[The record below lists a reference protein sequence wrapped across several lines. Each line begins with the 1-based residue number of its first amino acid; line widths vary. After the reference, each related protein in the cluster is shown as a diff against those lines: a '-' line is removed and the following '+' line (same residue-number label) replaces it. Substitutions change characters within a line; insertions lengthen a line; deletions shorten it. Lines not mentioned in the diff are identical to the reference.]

1 MLIKFDNGVEADF
14 DIYDAE
20 TADYY
25 EDIKSNIIAA
35 SEEVAQLA
43 KTKPGDAMRKMFSVV
58 SEGCDILFG
67 AGMGERICGNRP
79 NMMTALN
86 VFSKIRDSEDKQ
98 VAEMKKLSDAAV
110 KKYQYHPK
118 KK

>member
-1 MLIKFDNGVEADF
+1 MLIKFDNGVEVDF

-25 EDIKSNIIAA
+25 EDIKKNIVMI
-35 SEEVAQLA
+35 SDEIVESTEVN
-43 KTKPGDAMRKMFSVV
+43 PGDAVRKMFSVIF
-58 SEGCDILFG
+58 EACDILFG
-67 AGMGERICGNRP
+67 AGMGEKICGNRP
-79 NMMTALN
+79 NMMIALD

-98 VAEMKKLSDAAV
+98 VAEMKKLSNSAIR
-110 KKYQYHPK
+110 KYCSK